1 MHSAHIDE
9 RDWDTAWKTLDRWFQ
24 RPLPLQ
30 TDPSGLFLFGLDEG
44 RARAMLITH
53 EADAVLWEGE
63 SHSPEELSWH
73 IVDLMPW
80 LSAQHI
86 RYIGQECVSMR
97 RALQGGEEYVQG

>member
-1 MHSAHIDE
+1 
-9 RDWDTAWKTLDRWFQ
+9 
-24 RPLPLQ
+24 
-30 TDPSGLFLFGLDEG
+30 
-44 RARAMLITH
+44 MLITH

-86 RYIGQECVSMR
+86 RYIGQECASMR
-97 RALQGGEEYVQG
+97 RALQEGEEYVQG